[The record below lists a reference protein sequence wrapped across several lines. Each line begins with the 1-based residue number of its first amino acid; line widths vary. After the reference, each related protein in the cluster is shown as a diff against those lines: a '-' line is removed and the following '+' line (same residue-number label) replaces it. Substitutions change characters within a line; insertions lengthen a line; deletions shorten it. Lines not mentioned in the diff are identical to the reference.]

1 VLLSNSVRPL
11 TNAPADGRISTTVA
25 SQPKARRSGRS
36 VLASA
41 LIALAAP
48 LALMLAGT
56 GIAGCNK
63 GKTDKPAAAS
73 ATACADYSKKLCDAA
88 GAESPTCN
96 SAKEMADLMPAAACA
111 AALGDFGGT
120 QAKLEARRKACDELV
135 SKLCKDLGPETETC
149 DMVKTQSKNIPPD
162 QCSKM
167 MSQYAELLAD
177 LKKRESRNQPLAPDK
192 AAEIA
197 KPGAP
202 SFGPDD
208 AKVTVVAFSD
218 FQCPYCSKAATV
230 ITQLKEKY
238 SGRVRIIFRQFPLS
252 FHKQARL
259 AAEAALAANAQ
270 GKFWE
275 FHDRLFQNQS
285 QLERP
290 ALETAAKELGLNMPA
305 FKKALDTNAYAAA
318 VDADMKLGEEVM
330 VSGTPTMFV
339 NGKRIADP
347 TNLESLTKQI
357 DDALAHSAG

>member
-11 TNAPADGRISTTVA
+11 TNARADGRFSPTVA
-25 SQPKARRSGRS
+25 HQPKARKSGRS
-36 VLASA
+36 VLAFV
-41 LIALAAP
+41 LIALAASAP
-48 LALMLAGT
+48 VV
-56 GIAGCNK
+56 GCNK
-63 GKTDKPAAAS
+63 GKTDKPAAAAN

-96 SAKEMADLMPAAACA
+96 SAKEMTDLMPAAACA
-111 AALGDFGGT
+111 AAIADFGGT
-120 QAKLEARRKACDELV
+120 QAKLEQRRKACDELV
-135 SKLCKDLGPETETC
+135 GKLCKDLGPETETC
-149 DMVKTQSKNIPPD
+149 DMVKTQSKNIPPE
-162 QCSKM
+162 QCTKM

-192 AAEIA
+192 TAEIA

-202 SFGPDD
+202 TFGPDD

-238 SGRVRIIFRQFPLS
+238 SGRVRIVFRQFPLS

-290 ALETAAKELGLNMPA
+290 GLETTAKELGLNMA
-305 FKKALDTNAYAAA
+305 TFKKALDTNAYAAA

-347 TNLESLTKQI
+347 TNFESLAKQI

>member
-11 TNAPADGRISTTVA
+11 TTAPTHGRLSTTVA
-25 SQPKARRSGRS
+25 SQPKASRSRRS

-41 LIALAAP
+41 QIALVVT
-48 LALMLAGT
+48 LGVTLGVTLV
-56 GIAGCNK
+56 AGCNK
-63 GKTDKPAAAS
+63 KTEKPATATS

-96 SAKEMADLMPAAACA
+96 SGKELTELMPAAACA
-111 AALGDFGGT
+111 AALADFGGT
-120 QAKLEARRKACDELV
+120 QAKLEQRRKVCDEMV

-167 MSQYAELLAD
+167 MSQYTELLAD

-202 SFGPDD
+202 SFGPED

-218 FQCPYCSKAATV
+218 FQCPYCSRAATV
-230 ITQLKEKY
+230 LTQLKEKY
-238 SGRVRIIFRQFPLS
+238 SGRVRIVFRQFPLS

-290 ALETAAKELGLNMPA
+290 ALETAAKELGLNMA
-305 FKKALDTNAYAAA
+305 TFKKALDTNAYGAA
-318 VDADMKLGEEVM
+318 VDADMKLGEDVA